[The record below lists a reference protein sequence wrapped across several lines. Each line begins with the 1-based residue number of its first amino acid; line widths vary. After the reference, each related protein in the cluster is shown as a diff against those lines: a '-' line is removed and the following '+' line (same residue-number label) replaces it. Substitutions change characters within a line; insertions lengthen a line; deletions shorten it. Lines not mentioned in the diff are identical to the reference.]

1 MFRYVT
7 LFLGAKSS
15 RISPDPLYY
24 VGFSAEED
32 DDDDLDTFTTW
43 VSGQEMMNDDDDGAD
58 DDDGNGDDDDDDVDD
73 NQTPFYYVSFGATR
87 GWRKMMIFTREYI
100 VHSTFSIEAYQSNL

>member
-32 DDDDLDTFTTW
+32 GDDDLDTFTTW
-43 VSGQEMMNDDDDGAD
+43 VSGQEMMND

-73 NQTPFYYVSFGATR
+73 NQTPFYYVRVGAKR

-100 VHSTFSIEAYQSNL
+100 VHSTFSIEAYQRNL